1 MTDASQTHGRGRSKL
16 LLLIVLFAAPVVAAY
31 ALYFWVPESWQPTG
45 RTNQGRLIDP
55 PRTIESLSLHDVEGQ
70 RVNQMLLAKKWTL
83 LVIGP
88 SACNETCHKVL
99 YDTRQVRTALGKN
112 TPRVQ
117 RIFVATDRSR
127 VDELKASLE
136 PDHPDLQLR
145 VAEGAEVYE
154 INRQFAAN
162 GRNPLNNVY
171 DIYLLDPH
179 GNWLMSY
186 TPQDPAK
193 GLLKDLKKL
202 LRLSNIG

>member
-1 MTDASQTHGRGRSKL
+1 MTDQTPANGGGRRMLVL
-16 LLLIVLFAAPVVAAY
+16 LLVLFAAPVIGAY
-31 ALYFWVPESWQPTG
+31 AMYFWAPADWKPTG

-55 PRTIESLSLHDVEGQ
+55 PRTIESLALHDVAGQ
-70 RVNQMLLAKKWTL
+70 RVDQTLLAKKWTL

-88 SACNETCHKVL
+88 SACNETCSKVL

-112 TPRVQ
+112 TLRVQ
-117 RIFVATDRSR
+117 RIFVATDRGR
-127 VDELKASLE
+127 VDELKASLVPE
-136 PDHPDLQLR
+136 HPDLQLL

-154 INRQFAAN
+154 INRLFAADD
-162 GRNPLNNVY
+162 RNPLKNAY

-179 GNWLMSY
+179 GNWLMLY
-186 TPQDPAK
+186 MPQDPAQ